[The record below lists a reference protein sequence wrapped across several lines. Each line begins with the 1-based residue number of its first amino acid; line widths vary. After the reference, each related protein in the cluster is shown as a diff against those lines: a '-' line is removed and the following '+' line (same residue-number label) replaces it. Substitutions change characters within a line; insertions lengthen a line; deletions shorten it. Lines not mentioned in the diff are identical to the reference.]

1 MRVGLIFT
9 DQGIKLVKIAG
20 SKPLLLKI
28 PLEKGLLE
36 DGVIKDTEKL
46 QAVLK
51 KNSRELNLSKSEV
64 ILGIS
69 EKHIF
74 SKATTISDGVLDLDE
89 KINEEVNS
97 SVPGGAASYSD
108 WQVVEKS
115 QDHKTVFIASA
126 GADLLDSYLEVL
138 KNASIRV
145 IGIEPLAFALARHIP
160 KALPKAHATAS
171 SSKTKDKQ
179 EEQQKDQEVPEAQQ
193 SKESCLAID
202 LEEGEVLLTITNE
215 KGRIALTSV
224 LPHELL
230 GHASELLSEISDMRS
245 FYDKKNEEKK
255 IGRALITGEGATD
268 ALKNQIATNLGI
280 AVDFLRIP
288 NNALSA
294 QDSLSFFPVFA
305 LVDLPIAFPKTHEHI
320 NLLSEELLQAGEQT
334 RKTTYRE
341 KLMKEIAG
349 AFFFFS
355 LLYLF
360 LLAFLFWN
368 QYSFDRELDKQKE
381 LLKSGKF
388 SQLRAKASSI
398 NTYIAGVK
406 NVKEK
411 ESRVLDILSF
421 LSEKTPG
428 GITIMHY
435 TIDVSKNATSVTG
448 QSLER
453 EILLSF
459 KQVLETEGK
468 FQNIKIPLV
477 SLEKKGAT
485 TFSLSFEGLP
495 AKGTP

>member
-20 SKPLLLKI
+20 SKTLLLKI
-28 PLEKGLLE
+28 PLEKGMLE

-115 QDHKTVFIASA
+115 QDHKTVFIASV
-126 GADLLDSYLEVL
+126 GADLLDSYLEML

-145 IGIEPLAFALARHIP
+145 IGIEPLAFALSRHVP
-160 KALPKAHATAS
+160 KALPKENTNPPSH
-171 SSKTKDKQ
+171 KTK
-179 EEQQKDQEVPEAQQ
+179 EQQKDQEVPEVPQ

-202 LEEGEVLLTITNE
+202 LEEDEVLLTITNE

-245 FYDKKNEEKK
+245 FYDKKNQEKK

-288 NNALSA
+288 NDALSV

-305 LVDLPIAFPKTHEHI
+305 LADLPITFPKNHECI
-320 NLLSEELLQAGEQT
+320 NLLSEEMLRVEEQT
-334 RKTTYRE
+334 QKTVYRE
-341 KLMKEIAG
+341 KLMKLA
-349 AFFFFS
+349 ASVFAVLS
-355 LLYLF
+355 VLYV
-360 LLAFLFWN
+360 FLFGFLVWS
-368 QYSFDRELDKQKE
+368 QYMFDKEAEAAREKE
-381 LLKSGKF
+381 LVVSGDSSK
-388 SQLRAKASSI
+388 LRDTIASVNKYVAIVKKVKARED
-398 NTYIAGVK
+398 
-406 NVKEK
+406 NVLE
-411 ESRVLDILSF
+411 VLSF
-421 LSEKTPG
+421 LEEKTPG
-428 GITIMHY
+428 GIVIHRYMLDLPKHT
-435 TIDVSKNATSVTG
+435 VSLTG
-448 QSLER
+448 QSIER
-453 EILLSF
+453 EVLLGF
-459 KQVLETEGK
+459 KQVLVDEGK
-468 FQNIKIPLV
+468 FQKVSIPLA

-485 TFSLSFEGLP
+485 NFSLSFEV
-495 AKGTP
+495 KQ